1 MGSIPSF
8 AQDSAKV
15 CYGKA
20 ELQRIAYRVTH
31 SIYCDSVLPEYQQVV
46 ENLEEELGLA
56 NKQLVIQDE
65 RYSNLEYIFST
76 CAAERQSLNKE
87 NEKLKRKIKRTRII
101 GGIAGILAAA
111 GWLIILL

>member
-1 MGSIPSF
+1 MGWIPSF

-46 ENLEEELGLA
+46 ENLEEELGLS

-65 RYSNLEYIFST
+65 RYANLEYIFST

-87 NEKLKRKIKRTRII
+87 NEKLKRKVKLNRVL
-101 GGIAGILAAA
+101 AGVATGLAAV